1 MRKKHVFGLVFAV
14 CVLLLSSCSDKD
26 YLNAIPG
33 ESTVLISMD
42 MQKLSGTNNQ
52 ALLKAMLHVS
62 NVDQCGLDLSEKLFL
77 FESPEGDLG
86 LCAKVKDED
95 DLENLFDDLSQKGL
109 CQKPVERRG
118 YQFTLLKGTW
128 TVGFSDKALLVMG
141 PTTASGF
148 AGLSNKMA
156 KYLGEDEEDGIKGTP
171 IFDRLDSLD
180 APMAMVTQA
189 QALPEK
195 FIAPF
200 TLGAPKDADPSQVY
214 IAADMTVEKGVLTIH
229 GETFSFNQKI
239 DASLKRAE
247 KTYRPIQ
254 GKYLTA
260 MPNTALLGWFMNV
273 EGSQFIKILQSN
285 KSMTALLAGIN
296 AAVDMD
302 NIIRSVKGDMA
313 IVMPTYSDNNLSMSM
328 AAQLGNSSWI
338 EDVSYWKQSCP
349 EGGKI
354 VDWGK
359 NAWHYT
365 DGKTS
370 FYFGVSPDLQF
381 FSGSSEEEA
390 RRSIV
395 PLPAGTAIPSTLQKQ
410 FIGKKMVMYINL
422 KTMQGGGSS
431 AVNAVTGMLKPLFGD
446 IHSIVYILK

>member
-1 MRKKHVFGLVFAV
+1 MRMKHVFGLIIVGCA
-14 CVLLLSSCSDKD
+14 LLLTSCSGKD

-33 ESTVLISMD
+33 ESTALISMD
-42 MQKLSGTNNQ
+42 MSKLSGTNNQ
-52 ALLKAMLHVS
+52 ALFKAMLHVS

-95 DLENLFDDLSQKGL
+95 DLAKLFDQLSRQGL

-128 TVGFSDKALLVMG
+128 AVGFSDKAMLVMG
-141 PTTASGF
+141 PTTAGSV
-148 AGLSNKMA
+148 AALSNKMA
-156 KYLGEDEEDGIKGTP
+156 KYLGADEEDGIKGTP
-171 IFDRLDSLD
+171 IFDRLDSLN

-214 IAADMTVEKGVLTIH
+214 IAAELTVDKGVLGIH
-229 GETFSFNQKI
+229 GETFSFNKRI

-247 KTYRPIQ
+247 ESYRPIQ
-254 GKYLTA
+254 GKYLTS
-260 MPNTALLGWFMNV
+260 MPHSALLGWFMNV
-273 EGSQFIKILQSN
+273 EGPQFIKILQSN
-285 KSMTALLAGIN
+285 KSMTTLLAGIN

-313 IVMPTYSDNNLSMSM
+313 IVMPAYDDHGLSMSM
-328 AAQLGNSSWI
+328 AAQLANSNWVA
-338 EDVSYWKQSCP
+338 DVSYWKQSCP

-354 VDWGK
+354 MDWGK

-395 PLPAGTAIPSTLQKQ
+395 PLPAGTAIPPALRKQ

-422 KTMQGGGSS
+422 NAVQGGSTP
-431 AVNAVTGMLKPLFGD
+431 AVNAITGMLKPLFGD

>member
-1 MRKKHVFGLVFAV
+1 
-14 CVLLLSSCSDKD
+14 
-26 YLNAIPG
+26 
-33 ESTVLISMD
+33 
-42 MQKLSGTNNQ
+42 
-52 ALLKAMLHVS
+52 
-62 NVDQCGLDLSEKLFL
+62 
-77 FESPEGDLG
+77 
-86 LCAKVKDED
+86 
-95 DLENLFDDLSQKGL
+95 
-109 CQKPVERRG
+109 
-118 YQFTLLKGTW
+118 
-128 TVGFSDKALLVMG
+128 
-141 PTTASGF
+141 
-148 AGLSNKMA
+148 
-156 KYLGEDEEDGIKGTP
+156 
-171 IFDRLDSLD
+171 
-180 APMAMVTQA
+180 
-189 QALPEK
+189 
-195 FIAPF
+195 
-200 TLGAPKDADPSQVY
+200 
-214 IAADMTVEKGVLTIH
+214 
-229 GETFSFNQKI
+229 
-239 DASLKRAE
+239 
-247 KTYRPIQ
+247 
-254 GKYLTA
+254 
-260 MPNTALLGWFMNV
+260 
-273 EGSQFIKILQSN
+273 
-285 KSMTALLAGIN
+285 MTALLAGIN

-328 AAQLGNSSWI
+328 AAQLGTSSWI

-422 KTMQGGGSS
+422 NAMQGGSHS